1 MGHAIQF
8 YTVEV
13 NKGEKGKQ
21 EIEAI
26 ANEDAIYQSDSR
38 SPLNQPIR
46 WIDKVYEDYEAA
58 EKGIEAYDNGWY
70 DQLAVKYKEYEKV
83 KDTKTIE
90 NLAKRL
96 ENYEKDLLDYKIKN
110 SIVNR
115 KSQFVGCDKCGSKIN
130 KKYVNS
136 NVHNQHY
143 WNTCPL
149 CYNQLSS
156 KTILDTI
163 DKKEKRIN
171 ETRSK
176 LKEMRKNNER
186 KGKHRLM
193 WLVKTEFHV

>member
-1 MGHAIQF
+1 M
-8 YTVEV
+8 
-13 NKGEKGKQ
+13 
-21 EIEAI
+21 
-26 ANEDAIYQSDSR
+26 
-38 SPLNQPIR
+38 
-46 WIDKVYEDYEAA
+46 
-58 EKGIEAYDNGWY
+58 
-70 DQLAVKYKEYEKV
+70 
-83 KDTKTIE
+83 
-90 NLAKRL
+90 
-96 ENYEKDLLDYKIKN
+96 
-110 SIVNR
+110 
-115 KSQFVGCDKCGSKIN
+115 
-130 KKYVNS
+130 
-136 NVHNQHY
+136 HNQHY

>member
-1 MGHAIQF
+1 MGHSIQF
-8 YTVEV
+8 YKVEV

-26 ANEDAIYQSDSR
+26 ANEDAIHEGDYR

-58 EKGIEAYDNGWY
+58 EKGIETHDNGWY

-136 NVHNQHY
+136 NAYNQHY

-149 CYNQLSS
+149 CHNQLSS